1 MDYKT
6 KTMKSDKFIMRM
18 RLMKRLVTET
28 SFTSYW
34 LIWTHMDPFWLIWT
48 HIEHMEY
55 KINYIM
61 SHWKIRN
68 GLFGDKVKSSM
79 KRIRIERYKSAGLFI
94 IGTTTCLCLTIFCP
108 LRGVLSELLLTAK
121 TKLISG
127 TKKGLRIVN
136 HEN

>member
-1 MDYKT
+1 MGVKFLDYKT

-34 LIWTHMDPFWLIWT
+34 LIWTHMDSYWA
-48 HIEHMEY
+48 Y
-55 KINYIM
+55 GINYIM